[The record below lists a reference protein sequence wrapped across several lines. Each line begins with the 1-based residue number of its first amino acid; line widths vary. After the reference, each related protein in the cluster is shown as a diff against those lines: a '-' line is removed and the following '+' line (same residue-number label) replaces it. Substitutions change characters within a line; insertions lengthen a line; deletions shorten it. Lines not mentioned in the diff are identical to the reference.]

1 MIEPVTY
8 SPPALPTSR
17 KPPTNLEW
25 DILEQIRL
33 LLSNKKHSMIVVRVD
48 GLAVQVYEA
57 SPVKRIAE

>member
-1 MIEPVTY
+1 MIKPVTY
-8 SPPALPTSR
+8 SPPTSPTSR
-17 KPPTNLEW
+17 KPLTNLEW